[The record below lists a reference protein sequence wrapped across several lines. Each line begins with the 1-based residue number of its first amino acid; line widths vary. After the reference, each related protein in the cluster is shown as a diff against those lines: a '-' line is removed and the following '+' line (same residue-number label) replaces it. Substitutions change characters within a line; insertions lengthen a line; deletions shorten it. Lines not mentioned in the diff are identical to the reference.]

1 MIFALMLLPN
11 TCFWLPKKVSEENRK
26 GFSVILFNPA
36 LCSFLFNE
44 EKTFGFLGYWLSII
58 SWSGVQK
65 LSVESQ
71 RQDKRRP
78 HICREWFVTATKF
91 QILTAIINQLV
102 HVFRRN
108 VKEYFQKMFIFFT
121 FPDYARWKDVLQL
134 P

>member
-1 MIFALMLLPN
+1 M
-11 TCFWLPKKVSEENRK
+11 
-26 GFSVILFNPA
+26 
-36 LCSFLFNE
+36 
-44 EKTFGFLGYWLSII
+44 
-58 SWSGVQK
+58 
-65 LSVESQ
+65 ESQ

-78 HICREWFVTATKF
+78 HICRGCVDTATKF

-121 FPDYARWKDVLQL
+121 FPDYARWRDVVQL